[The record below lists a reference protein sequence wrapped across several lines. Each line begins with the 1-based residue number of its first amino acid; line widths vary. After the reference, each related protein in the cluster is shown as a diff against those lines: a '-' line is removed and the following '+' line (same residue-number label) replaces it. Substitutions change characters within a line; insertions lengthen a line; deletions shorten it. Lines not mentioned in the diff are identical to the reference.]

1 MFDEGEIKKKSKS
14 KSISINTTINNDSIK
29 DDITRHNF
37 VLSEIERI
45 CLLSEKDKHKLY
57 LESIPTIKYNQNIFM
72 NFDIKGL
79 ISNMFNQIVS

>member
-1 MFDEGEIKKKSKS
+1 ML
-14 KSISINTTINNDSIK
+14 
-29 DDITRHNF
+29 DDVTRHNF
-37 VLSEIERI
+37 VLSQVERI

-79 ISNMFNQIVS
+79 ISNMFSQIVS